1 MALGQAFR
9 NCGCPAVSK
18 NGSGRGLHIIDAFCQ
33 ARDLAGSVLLMDS
46 SFGCGPGNNRDSSLK
61 SCLCI
66 FLGACFNGSIYVL
79 HDIFHTGGVGA
90 VSQATHLGLTI
101 SFLSGFMISHE
112 FLL

>member
-9 NCGCPAVSK
+9 NCGCSAVWK
-18 NGSGRGLHIIDAFCQ
+18 NGSGRGLHLIDPFCQ
-33 ARDLAGSVLLMDS
+33 AGDLAGSILLMDG
-46 SFGCGPGNNRDSSLK
+46 SFGCGTGDNRDSSLK

-66 FLGACFNGSIYVL
+66 FLVACCNGGIYVL
-79 HDIFHTGGVGA
+79 HGIFHTSGVDT
-90 VSQATHLGLTI
+90 VSQATNLGLTI